1 MRFIYDRTIANI
13 ILNGEK
19 PEIILAKQEMKQG
32 CPLYPLLLNILL
44 EFLSRIIRQEKEIKR
59 IQIWKEEVKLSLVA
73 FNMKLYLIASK
84 NSIKQ
89 VLLIINTFRNV
100 AGYKI
105 NIEELVAFSICQ

>member
-1 MRFIYDRTIANI
+1 MYLNIMRFIYDRTIANI

-59 IQIWKEEVKLSLVA
+59 IQTGKEKVKLSL
-73 FNMKLYLIASK
+73 F
-84 NSIKQ
+84 
-89 VLLIINTFRNV
+89 FRYYDLTNK
-100 AGYKI
+100 GP
-105 NIEELVAFSICQ
+105 